1 MVQVLLAHPG
11 QIHSLDEFVGFLAP
25 TISSSSSALS
35 AAIGNAPRS
44 AAQAAERT
52 LAPLAS
58 QVAAVKRQI
67 QEAERTL
74 AAKQRQLGQAQEAMR
89 NTLTCAKADCEIVF
103 AQRAAPVLFKADIA
117 LNSLALSRLRRSITD
132 DYQRQIR
139 KSMEAGTYDRMMA
152 VMQQMERA
160 KSIAIVV
167 GGLQQAVQNTVP
179 LVERSPDARPLATAL
194 RDRLARLKRELSAS
208 KPLPPEVAPNLLL
221 AEDQAKPAA
230 PR

>member
-1 MVQVLLAHPG
+1 
-11 QIHSLDEFVGFLAP
+11 
-25 TISSSSSALS
+25 
-35 AAIGNAPRS
+35 
-44 AAQAAERT
+44 
-52 LAPLAS
+52 
-58 QVAAVKRQI
+58 
-67 QEAERTL
+67 
-74 AAKQRQLGQAQEAMR
+74 
-89 NTLTCAKADCEIVF
+89 
-103 AQRAAPVLFKADIA
+103 LFKADIA
-117 LNSLALSRLRRSITD
+117 LNSLALSRLRRSSTD

-194 RDRLARLKRELSAS
+194 RDRLARLKHELSAA
-208 KPLPPEVAPNLLL
+208 KPLPPEVAPNLLF